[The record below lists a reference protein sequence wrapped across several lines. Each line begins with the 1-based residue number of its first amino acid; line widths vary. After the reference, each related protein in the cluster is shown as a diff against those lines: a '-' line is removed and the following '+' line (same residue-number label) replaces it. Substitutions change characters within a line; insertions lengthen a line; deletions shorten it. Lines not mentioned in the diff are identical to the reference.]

1 MSSRI
6 IYAFSFT
13 KRGNWSMIVIT
24 LLVLEVV
31 ASIRFLPDKSS
42 RE

>member
-13 KRGNWSMIVIT
+13 KRENWSMIVIT
-24 LLVLEVV
+24 LLALEVV